1 MDSRRTIVAAVVA
14 LGMFSFGMGVTEAA
28 VVGVPVTVVNGPS
41 QPVPVVSQGTTSV
54 SGAVAATQSGPWAV
68 SVASMP
74 IALAAQS
81 GPWTVSV
88 ASMPNVNIAN
98 AIQSGDRTDVIKS
111 GRVTFSDRLSPLAA
125 LQDLTQYKTVRLI
138 ITSTG
143 SSSMEARVYEVD
155 AGVGGAT
162 PILIDAFAVPA
173 NLTGSIHYYDLPGS
187 HFSVDILNNSPGVDQ
202 TYQYFLLGRR
212 N

>member
-1 MDSRRTIVAAVVA
+1 MDSRRTIVAGVVA
-14 LGMFSFGMGVTEAA
+14 FGVFSFGMGMTEAA
-28 VVGVPVTVVNGPS
+28 VVGVPVTVVNQN
-41 QPVPVVSQGTTSV
+41 QPVPVQSQGTTV
-54 SGAVAATQSGPWAV
+54 VAGTVAATQF
-68 SVASMP
+68 
-74 IALAAQS
+74 

-98 AIQSGDRTDVIKS
+98 AIQSGDRTDVIQS
-111 GRVTFSDRLSPLAA
+111 GRVTFSDRLSSLAA

-143 SSSMEARVYEVD
+143 TSSMEARVYEVD
-155 AGVGGAT
+155 TVGGGTT

-173 NLTGSIHYYDLPGS
+173 NLTGSIHYYDLPGR
-187 HFSVDILNNSPGVDQ
+187 HFSVDILNSSPGVDQ